1 MKPMKMILLL
11 ATFCGSLLSKA
22 TEPILLWPGENK
34 PSEDTPSVTPYL
46 PEKGNVTGA
55 GIVVVPGGSFLIRCE
70 DHEGTQVAK
79 WFARHGVAAFVVHYR
94 LIPRF
99 TMREELDDVRR
110 ALQVIRSRAQEF
122 EVSANRIGIIG
133 FSAGAYLAGEA
144 AVKSLEPRPNANLL
158 VERVSSRP
166 DFLTLV
172 YGAPGGTNDPVTG
185 LNRYFAE
192 QIGTEDWK
200 KYTSTS
206 MDQIATAPPSFLF
219 CTGEDRGAARR
230 MGEFHLQLMQKGVS
244 SEAHFFANGP
254 HGVGFAQGDPN
265 LGAWPDL
272 LFNWMRAKGF
282 LVENTALAVS
292 GIVQVDGKPLELG
305 YVVFKPTASQN
316 APARTGYVFN
326 RAGPKGGFQ
335 LPQSQG
341 LVPGH
346 YHAEVY
352 QMATKWNSVWA
363 EPLLNRIQSQL
374 NAGVKLSDSD
384 VSAWKTWAEARKYEA
399 TQPDLLKM
407 AAKEIEVTAQNAGQ
421 LVLELNRKQ
430 AE

>member
-1 MKPMKMILLL
+1 MKTILLL
-11 ATFCGSLLSKA
+11 ATICGSLWAKA
-22 TEPILLWPGENK
+22 AEPILVWPGESK
-34 PSEDTPSVTPYL
+34 PSEDTPSITPFF
-46 PEKGNVTGA
+46 PEKGNATGA

-79 WFARHGVAAFVVHYR
+79 WFARHGVAAFIVHYR

-110 ALQVIRSRAQEF
+110 ALQVVRSRAQEF
-122 EVSANRIGIIG
+122 ELSVNRIGIIG

-144 AVKSLEPRPNANLL
+144 AVKPWEPHPNANLL

-172 YGAPGGTNDPVTG
+172 YGAPGGTNDAVTG

-200 KYTSTS
+200 KYTATS

-254 HGVGFAQGDPN
+254 HGVGFAQGDPT

-272 LFNWMRAKGF
+272 LFSWMRAKGF
-282 LVENTALAVS
+282 LVENAALAVN
-292 GIVQVDGKPLELG
+292 GIVKVDGKPLELG
-305 YVVFKPTASQN
+305 YVVFEPTASQS
-316 APARTGYVFN
+316 APVRTAYVFN
-326 RAGPKGGFQ
+326 RSGPKGGFQ

-341 LVPGH
+341 LVPGR

-363 EPLLNRIQSQL
+363 DPLLNRIQSQL
-374 NAGVKLSDSD
+374 NGGQKLSDAD
-384 VSAWKTWAEARKYEA
+384 VSAWKTWAESRKYEA
-399 TQPDLLKM
+399 TQADLVKM
-407 AAKEIEVTAQNAGQ
+407 DAKELEVTAENAGR
-421 LVLELNRKQ
+421 LLLELNR
-430 AE
+430 